1 MDNHDREL
9 SKTEEWFREKLHDT
23 VNYGLAALTMI
34 GGWLMSND
42 SIISI
47 QQADNAEK
55 QEAAVI
61 LGILLPCLWFA
72 WYASLRNLHNG
83 LPTDHPTILT
93 RRSLHLIALGSL
105 VFLVVLWCVAADVV
119 TFPTSQAR
127 P

>member
-23 VNYGLAALTMI
+23 VKYGLAALTMI

-47 QQADNAEK
+47 QHADNAEK

-61 LGILLPCLWFA
+61 LGIRLVCLA
-72 WYASLRNLHNG
+72 AESAQGIADGSPH
-83 LPTDHPTILT
+83 HPDPAKPPLD
-93 RRSLHLIALGSL
+93 RPWQPGFSGGALVRGG
-105 VFLVVLWCVAADVV
+105 
-119 TFPTSQAR
+119 
-127 P
+127 